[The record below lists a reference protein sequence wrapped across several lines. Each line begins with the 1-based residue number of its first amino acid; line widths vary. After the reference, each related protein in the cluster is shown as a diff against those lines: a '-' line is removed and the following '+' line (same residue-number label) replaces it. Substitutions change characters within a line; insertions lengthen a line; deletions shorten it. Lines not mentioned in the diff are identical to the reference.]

1 LLLRCRVA
9 YEIFEKK
16 VERKRVEWTKGARE
30 GEIRRE
36 RKEER
41 GKRKTEVRMKEK
53 GEKVHVRRD

>member
-1 LLLRCRVA
+1 M
-9 YEIFEKK
+9 EKK
-16 VERKRVEWTKGARE
+16 VERKRVEWTKGTRE